1 MNPREA
7 EVGELSTESSPE
19 WLLLPESDL
28 LGTRL
33 SPFRPEA
40 DPDELEL
47 LLVVVVVVVVVVS
60 ELVAGPLV
68 CRVRKGE
75 TGEPRSSSLKSGL
88 FVLLLSQ
95 VKESRNRSVSV
106 SSPSSDMGFPE
117 CDIFKQKSRT

>member
-1 MNPREA
+1 MDPREA

-47 LLVVVVVVVVVVS
+47 LLVVVVVEVS

-106 SSPSSDMGFPE
+106 SGPNSDMGFPE
-117 CDIFKQKSRT
+117 CDIFEQKSRT

>member
-1 MNPREA
+1 MKPREA

-33 SPFRPEA
+33 SPFRPET

-47 LLVVVVVVVVVVS
+47 LLVVVVVVS
-60 ELVAGPLV
+60 ELVVGPLV
-68 CRVRKGE
+68 CRVRRGE

-106 SSPSSDMGFPE
+106 SSPSSDMRFPE
-117 CDIFKQKSRT
+117 CDIFEQKSRA